1 MDGGV
6 LSVYTKKYKN
16 MEKNKQLMYVGGAV
30 AAFSIA
36 ACALMGAL
44 YLGKSASF
52 VGSSPAT
59 SIITVTGKGE
69 ISKSPDI
76 ATLVFTVREKAKTVA
91 DAQKS
96 LGKISDDVVAKMK
109 ALGVA
114 EKDIKTEN
122 YSSYPEYDYG
132 TPCYSGVVPCSAKPT
147 LIGYEVS
154 ETITVKVR
162 SLDSVEKIL
171 AAAGEAGI
179 SEISGP
185 NFEVDEVEKV
195 RDEARD
201 KAIADAKE
209 KAEVLAKSLGV
220 SLVRI
225 TSYNENN
232 GGYGRPFMMMA
243 KAMDSGVS
251 NESAGALSPG
261 ENKIT
266 SEVTISYEIK

>member
-1 MDGGV
+1 
-6 LSVYTKKYKN
+6 
-16 MEKNKQLMYVGGAV
+16 MEKNKQLMYVGSAV

-36 ACALMGAL
+36 ICSLTGAL
-44 YLGKSASF
+44 YLGKASSF

-59 SIITVTGKGE
+59 SVIAVTGKGE
-69 ISKSPDI
+69 IFKTPDI
-76 ATLVFTVREKAKTVA
+76 ATLVFTVREKAKTVS
-91 DAQKS
+91 DAQKA
-96 LGKISDDVVAKMK
+96 LGKISDETVIKMK

-114 EKDIKTEN
+114 EKDIKTQN

-132 TPCYSGVVPCSAKPT
+132 TPCYAGVVPCSSKPT

-162 SLDSVEKIL
+162 TLDSVEKIL
-171 AAAGEAGI
+171 AAAGEVGI
-179 SEISGP
+179 TEISGP
-185 NFEVDEVEKV
+185 NFEVDELDKV

-201 KAIADAKE
+201 EAIADAKA
-209 KAEVLAKSLGV
+209 KAGTLAKSLGV

-232 GGYGRPFMMMA
+232 GGYGYPIMMMA
-243 KAMDSGVS
+243 KATDVQVS
-251 NESAGALSPG
+251 NESVGALSPG

-266 SEVTISYEIK
+266 TEVTISYEIK